1 MTGGLQNDL
10 TRGTTVGHGPGPPF
24 CDLLEAMEGALLT
37 GDPPHLG
44 TLLRA
49 DRALSALE
57 GGEVALQVEGS
68 LTLSPGQEGGIPVQI
83 LSPFPVRVEVR
94 PDSGLSAY
102 LFPNPAQGQAFLR
115 VRASTGVAPGTYQV
129 ALVAGGAAAQAEV
142 RVVQE
147 GEERVVLKVCPAQ
160 GNCQVVVLPREGG
173 PFRVEANPGQYRLL
187 AFLDADGDGF

>member
-1 MTGGLQNDL
+1 M
-10 TRGTTVGHGPGPPF
+10 
-24 CDLLEAMEGALLT
+24 
-37 GDPPHLG
+37 
-44 TLLRA
+44 
-49 DRALSALE
+49 
-57 GGEVALQVEGS
+57 
-68 LTLSPGQEGGIPVQI
+68 
-83 LSPFPVRVEVR
+83 
-94 PDSGLSAY
+94 
-102 LFPNPAQGQAFLR
+102 
-115 VRASTGVAPGTYQV
+115 